1 MAGAGSGPAGAGA
14 TGSRSGAHPGSADPA
29 GLPSGG
35 RAVPRAV
42 PRAVLRAWDEAEAR
56 LFPTIMARP
65 DVYQQSVGLI
75 QELLGRLR
83 ETCGDL
89 PALLA
94 AHERG
99 GDLVGEL
106 SPGAEAI
113 QSDLVAAAAC
123 AMRYRELV
131 ASLAA
136 SGRLSALARARSEG
150 RLWAV
155 VEENGSE
162 DRAPFVPYQRVE
174 AEVGTGR
181 AVIVSIEP
189 DETLSRA
196 VHRLDRGE
204 IDLATGALLIGDP
217 IGSYLDPEE
226 FAAALREARPDFGGP
241 GQGLRRTLTHQPR
254 QSHFRRE
261 FRPSRASGQPV
272 SVTPGF
278 RRRA

>member
-1 MAGAGSGPAGAGA
+1 
-14 TGSRSGAHPGSADPA
+14 
-29 GLPSGG
+29 
-35 RAVPRAV
+35 
-42 PRAVLRAWDEAEAR
+42 VLRAWDEAEAR

-75 QELLGRLR
+75 QQLLGRLR
-83 ETCGDL
+83 ESCRDL
-89 PALLA
+89 SALLA

-99 GDLVGEL
+99 GDLVSEL
-106 SPGAEAI
+106 TGAAGGGI
-113 QSDLVAAAAC
+113 QPDLVAAAAC

-136 SGRLSALARARSEG
+136 EGRLAALARARAEG
-150 RLWAV
+150 RPWAV
-155 VEENGSE
+155 VEENGSAE
-162 DRAPFVPYQRVE
+162 RAPFVPYQRIE

-204 IDLATGALLIGDP
+204 IDLATGALRIGDA

-226 FAAALREARPDFGGP
+226 FAAALREARPEADGDP
-241 GQGLRRTLTHQPR
+241 
-254 QSHFRRE
+254 
-261 FRPSRASGQPV
+261 
-272 SVTPGF
+272 TP
-278 RRRA
+278 